1 MEKQILFV
9 FPEAPPIFKLRSRL
23 KIVQAEQK
31 VKFQRAKVEISLL
44 VLYLARKKY
53 NKVKHV

>member
-23 KIVQAEQK
+23 KLVQKSEKAN
-31 VKFQRAKVEISLL
+31 FICFS
-44 VLYLARKKY
+44 
-53 NKVKHV
+53 